1 LFIFKIVFLS
11 AEFYESAAEPLL
23 DLLTIDE
30 LIIEE
35 EGIAIETIPPA
46 LERIRA
52 APIPDDDLPG
62 N

>member
-1 LFIFKIVFLS
+1 MFFLS

-30 LIIEE
+30 LIIEV

-46 LERIRA
+46 LERMSA

>member
-1 LFIFKIVFLS
+1 
-11 AEFYESAAEPLL
+11 LL

-35 EGIAIETIPPA
+35 EGIAIETIPTA